1 MFNQTLPTAVHSW
14 WYYIVI
20 TMKNVVKFFIV
31 STFLCISSCFL
42 VVINVYNIWSFEI
55 LELGLPRLCT
65 TRDMSLFPHFKA
77 NNRPNVFV
85 PYSWILGSSF
95 FFKICFNQD
104 HFLFQP
110 HFLFFSTLSSVITIA
125 ICWRLR
131 WRARPGMI
139 WLALVGWSTVITYLT
154 MYLCP
159 CREMLLIHS
168 SILHLYLLGMR
179 EHVKHQCIMQCFVV

>member
-1 MFNQTLPTAVHSW
+1 MVLYRHHHEKCCEVLHSKHISLHFFLFSFLFFNV
-14 WYYIVI
+14 
-20 TMKNVVKFFIV
+20 
-31 STFLCISSCFL
+31 C
-42 VVINVYNIWSFEI
+42 NIWSFEI

-65 TRDMSLFPHFKA
+65 TRAMSLFPHFKA
-77 NNRPNVFV
+77 NNRPNIFV

-125 ICWRLR
+125 TCWRLR

-154 MYLCP
+154 SLVL
-159 CREMLLIHS
+159 E
-168 SILHLYLLGMR
+168 G
-179 EHVKHQCIMQCFVV
+179 

>member
-1 MFNQTLPTAVHSW
+1 
-14 WYYIVI
+14 
-20 TMKNVVKFFIV
+20 MKNVVKFFIV

-42 VVINVYNIWSFEI
+42 VVINVCNIWSFEI

-125 ICWRLR
+125 TCWRLR

-168 SILHLYLLGMR
+168 SILHLR
-179 EHVKHQCIMQCFVV
+179 ERYERTRKTSMYNAVLCCITPILKRVWI

>member
-14 WYYIVI
+14 WCYIVI

-42 VVINVYNIWSFEI
+42 VVINVCNIWSFEI

-77 NNRPNVFV
+77 NNRPNIFV

-95 FFKICFNQD
+95 FFKICFNHD

-125 ICWRLR
+125 TCWRLR

-154 MYLCP
+154 SLVL
-159 CREMLLIHS
+159 E
-168 SILHLYLLGMR
+168 G
-179 EHVKHQCIMQCFVV
+179 